1 MKKITG
7 LVLAAAMLGSIA
19 NARAQDAGD
28 YPNKPLHIIVPYV
41 AGGGGDIF
49 ARRLAGPLAKELGTE
64 IIVENRGGAGG
75 NIGMQAAAAAPPDGY
90 NIVFALSAQ
99 LALNATMYPNKG
111 WDAIEDFEPITYIAW
126 APYVLVMHPSIPVKN
141 IPELIAYEKEHP
153 GSLSFAS
160 PGIGSPPHLA
170 GAQINKLAGINMQH
184 IPYQGGGA
192 VYPDL
197 LAGRVSM
204 YFATLSSSAGHIK
217 EGKLNLIATGAAKRP
232 SVLPDLPTVAE
243 TLPGIDVN
251 VWYGVLAPKGTPRP
265 IIDKLN
271 AAFIKAMKDPE
282 LSQVL
287 AADAVEFVGSTP
299 EELTGHIRTEI
310 EKWAPIIKESG
321 ATLN

>member
-217 EGKLNLIATGAAKRP
+217 DGKLNLIATGAAKRP

-265 IIDKLN
+265 IVDKIN
-271 AAFIKAMKDPE
+271 AAVNQA
-282 LSQVL
+282 LRS
-287 AADAVEFVGSTP
+287 
-299 EELTGHIRTEI
+299 TEI
-310 EKWAPIIKESG
+310 NQRLLSEGSVPVGGTPRDFSRFIQAEIQARGEVAKQANVS
-321 ATLN
+321 LD